1 MRNVDNLADLIL
13 SIRQRYARSLA
24 SDLNRLRVEHGDRRV
39 TEALQIAKQIELRN
53 SMSISGSRRRQH
65 DARQDERNAQAVFER
80 NKLWR

>member
-1 MRNVDNLADLIL
+1 MRNTDSLADYIV

-24 SDLNRLRVEHGDRRV
+24 SDLARLRAEYGGRRV
-39 TEALQIAKQIELRN
+39 QEALQIARQIELRH

-65 DARQDERNAQAVFER
+65 DARQDEHTTQAAFQR